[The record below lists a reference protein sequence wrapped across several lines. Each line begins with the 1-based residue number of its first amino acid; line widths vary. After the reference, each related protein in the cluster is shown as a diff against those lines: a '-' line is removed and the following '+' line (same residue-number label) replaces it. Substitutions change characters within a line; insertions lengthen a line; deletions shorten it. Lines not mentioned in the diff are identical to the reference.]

1 MSGYA
6 SANIDGTI
14 EMSSIKIGV
23 TSLGAPLATFRVCAG
38 LQSHPTYATGKAAL
52 DVMAYA
58 EAARRFNVPMI
69 IVNVR
74 AQLVSAESVTIM
86 VVAGSTDI
94 YWHPSTDVRNAA
106 EFTVARMAGKRLG
119 QTLPPNWPTTK
130 MALPIADYKQSAF
143 AHKE

>member
-106 EFTVARMAGKRLG
+106 
-119 QTLPPNWPTTK
+119 
-130 MALPIADYKQSAF
+130 
-143 AHKE
+143 